1 MSKAV
6 DMSEAV
12 SSALEDGKSVYFGG
26 FTHLIPFDAGHEII
40 RQEYEDLTLIRA
52 TPDLIFDQMIAA
64 GCASSLIFSWAGNPG
79 VGSLRCFRRAVEDGV
94 PNEVD
99 IEEYS
104 HFGLISRIS
113 GGARSLPFVP
123 LKTFLGSDYPEHNP
137 AIKMVE
143 NPYEDGID
151 EIPVVPPLNPDVAFI
166 RAQRADETG
175 SAQLWGIL
183 GEIVE
188 AAFAADTV
196 VLSVEEIVNTDV
208 IRSDPNRTYIP
219 GSEIDYLVE
228 EPFGAHPSYA
238 QGYYDRD
245 NESYLAWDEHSMTH
259 ESTQE
264 WLEEWVYGVDNRRE
278 YLNKLASERLL
289 DLTPGSA
296 YATPVD
302 FGTY

>member
-1 MSKAV
+1 MSKVV
-6 DMSEAV
+6 DMSDAV
-12 SSALEDGKSVYFGG
+12 SRAVNDGDSVYFGG

-40 RQEYEDLTLIRA
+40 RQERTDLTLIRA

-64 GCASSLIFSWAGNPG
+64 GCASSVVFSWAGNPG
-79 VGSLRCFRRAVEDGV
+79 VGSLRCFRRAVEDEV
-94 PNEVD
+94 PNP
-99 IEEYS
+99 IELDEYS

-123 LKTFLGSDYPEHNP
+123 LKTFLGSDYPEHNEH
-137 AIKMVE
+137 ISFVE
-143 NPYEDGID
+143 NPFDEGMD
-151 EIPVVPPLNPDVAFI
+151 EIPVVPPLRPDVAVV
-166 RAQRADETG
+166 RAQRADEEG

-196 VLSVEEIVNTDV
+196 ILSVEEIVDSSV

-219 GSEIDYLVE
+219 GSEIDYVVE
-228 EPFGAHPSYA
+228 EPFGSHPSYA

-245 NESYLAWDEHSMTH
+245 NASYLDWDEQSMTH
-259 ESTQE
+259 ESTMA
-264 WLEEWVYGVDNRRE
+264 WLDEWVYSVENRRE
-278 YLNKLASERLL
+278 YLDKLSATRLL
-289 DLTPGSA
+289 DLGPGSA

-302 FGTY
+302 FGDY